1 MYGSWLIRG
10 AKLQKTIKTEVG
22 RASKKG
28 WQGPK
33 FSYKYHI
40 YGMNL

>member
-1 MYGSWLIRG
+1 MVNPGREITKNHQNRG
-10 AKLQKTIKTEVG
+10 WQDL
-22 RASKKG
+22 KKG

-40 YGMNL
+40 